1 MRHRPPLLVALA
13 FALLA
18 SATAANDQPPVFGTD
33 VSLVLVPVFAVDVH
47 GRAVR
52 GLRAEDFEIQEDGHR
67 AQIVSFRYVDT
78 TSELDESEELLGLAS
93 AARRRFLLLFDMS
106 FTTVGGLSR
115 ARRSAGTFV
124 RASLRDS
131 DLVAVATLD
140 ANRGVR
146 LVANFTD
153 DRALLAHAVDSLGV
167 PSISRISDPLALAAD
182 FSGTDVATPGRLGDL
197 EVTQVVLDSVI
208 AVQLRQMREADL
220 AQYRTNIERTTAG
233 LEELAR
239 GLRNVAGRKQ
249 VVYFSAGF
257 DSRLLVGEEGYER
270 QRTSNSVVE
279 GRLWEVDGQ
288 ARYGDSRIR
297 EMLADA
303 AQSLARSDAVVHA
316 VDVTGFGEDESISRA
331 TPQVNPESGATMSV
345 RDGVAGRES
354 LNYLSAETG
363 GRFYKD
369 TNDLKPVLD
378 EMLEMTSRYYVLG
391 FQPRAEKGPGA
402 FHKIKVRLARKGV
415 KLSHRPGYFERERG
429 PNVPVLQRRFDAAQ
443 LVVTGL
449 GENNLDFDA
458 ICLPSPRS
466 GERQALGVVMQVPK
480 QALGWRAG
488 EELAV
493 EVYGYVVDEHDTV
506 VDHLAQFARIDP
518 ARVDPAGTRQG
529 LSFQGTFNV
538 RPGRYT
544 IRLMLREQKSGAS
557 GVKFLEVTV
566 PPYDAKVAFVLPP
579 MVADDPGRW
588 IGLDLGAGKAAAGAA
603 PFPFD
608 INGEPFLPRA
618 SFRVRPGETERLV
631 LMSFEPRILGD
642 PAADVE
648 IRSSLTGKD
657 GRVLPPGRLR
667 VERVHRDATGRRTYV
682 FSYVPDPLEAGDY
695 TLRIGLGENGA
706 LAQSHALLR
715 VRAGS

>member
-1 MRHRPPLLVALA
+1 MRHRPPLSFALA
-13 FALLA
+13 FALLVTA
-18 SATAANDQPPVFGTD
+18 AAANDQPPVFGTD
-33 VSLVLVPVFAVDVH
+33 VSLVLVPVFAVDEQ

-52 GLRAEDFEIQEDGHR
+52 GLRAEDFQVQEDGRR

-78 TSELDESEELLGLAS
+78 TSDVGEAEERGVAS

-106 FTTVGGLSR
+106 FTTVGGLNR
-115 ARRSAGTFV
+115 ARRSARTFV
-124 RASLRDS
+124 RMSLRDS
-131 DLVAVATLD
+131 DLAAVATLD

-167 PSISRISDPLALAAD
+167 PSISKISDPLALAAD
-182 FSGTDVATPGRLGDL
+182 LSGTDVATPGRLGDL
-197 EVTQVVLDSVI
+197 ESTQVALDSVI
-208 AVQLRQMREADL
+208 AVQLRQMRDADL
-220 AQYRTNIERTTAG
+220 AQYRTNVERTTAA
-233 LEELAR
+233 LDELAR
-239 GLRNVAGRKQ
+239 ALRNVAGRKQ
-249 VVYFSAGF
+249 VVYFSGGF
-257 DSRLLVGEEGYER
+257 DSRLLIGEEGYER
-270 QRTSNSVVE
+270 QRSSNAVLE
-279 GRLWEVDGQ
+279 GRLWDVDSE

-297 EMLADA
+297 DLLASA
-303 AQSLARSDAVVHA
+303 TQSLARSDAVVHA
-316 VDVTGFGEDESISRA
+316 VDVTGFGEDQSIARA
-331 TPQVNPESGATMSV
+331 TPETSPDSGSTMRV
-345 RDGVAGRES
+345 RDSIAGRES
-354 LNYLSAETG
+354 LNFLSAETG

-391 FQPRAEKGPGA
+391 FQPQGERRAGA

-415 KLSHRPGYFERERG
+415 RLSHRPGYFERESG
-429 PNVPVLQRRFDAAQ
+429 PNAPVLQRRFDAAQ
-443 LVVTGL
+443 LVVTGAGDDEL
-449 GENNLDFDA
+449 KFDA
-458 ICLPSPRS
+458 LCLPSPRA

-480 QALGWRAG
+480 QSLGWRAG
-488 EELAV
+488 EELGV
-493 EVYGYVVDEHDTV
+493 EAYGYVVDEHDTV

-518 ARVDPAGTRQG
+518 ARVDPAGTREG

-538 RPGRYT
+538 PPGRYT

-566 PPYDAKVAFVLPP
+566 PPYDPKVAFVLPP
-579 MVADDPGRW
+579 VVADEPERW
-588 IGLDLGAGKAAAGAA
+588 IGLDLGAGKAAAGAL
-603 PFPFD
+603 PFVFD
-608 INGEPFLPRA
+608 IGGEPFVPRA

-657 GRVLPPGRLR
+657 GRALPPGQLR

-682 FSYVPDPLEAGDY
+682 FSYVPEALAAGDY